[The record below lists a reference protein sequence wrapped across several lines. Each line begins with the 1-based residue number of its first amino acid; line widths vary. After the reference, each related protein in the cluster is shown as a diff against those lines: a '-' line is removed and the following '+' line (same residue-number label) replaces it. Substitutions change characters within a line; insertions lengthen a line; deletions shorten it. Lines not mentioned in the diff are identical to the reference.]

1 MGHRTIALHR
11 EALKVGEVVR
21 GDMYV
26 RGGVAI
32 RTFAGEVTS
41 VEESGGVVRFTL
53 RGCLDTHR
61 PLAVFPERTYDFLST
76 QFVAKE
82 TDDWTVKLVLRRDT
96 TGQTMYSV
104 AKVVKE
110 RLDEIESRYAGEADE
125 IRDRLKE
132 LNKDI
137 ATSRRAGRKLGR
149 LYGV

>member
-1 MGHRTIALHR
+1 MGHGTIVLHR
-11 EALKVGEVVR
+11 KALKVGEVVR

-41 VEESGGVVRFTL
+41 VEDTGGIVRFTL
-53 RGCLDTHR
+53 RDCLDTHR
-61 PLAVFPERTYDFLST
+61 PLTVFPERTYEFLSA
-76 QFVAKE
+76 QFVAKD
-82 TDDWTVKLVLRRDT
+82 TDDWAVKLVLRRDT

-104 AKVVKE
+104 ARAVKE
-110 RLDEIESRYAGEADE
+110 TLDDIESRYAREADE
-125 IRDRLKE
+125 IRARLKE
-132 LNKDI
+132 LNGDI